1 MGWSN
6 ALSLDA
12 SRRLFTCELWTEAP
26 DDVPTMDA
34 SKNVGSAVLDADE
47 GEVTFRTYDPVYGI
61 SAVDVYLGEQDV
73 PTIDAKSA
81 GEEGHYPFAVSPQSF
96 PDRAKFE
103 PPVASA
109 VVELTPNLRA
119 IGTTYMI
126 AHAFLCP
133 AALGSRD
140 STTTFKE
147 QARPLMRTTRGMQE
161 PKLASSTKRKL
172 QGMLMTTP
180 SEGPKPTD
188 VRGVSRL
195 NGGRGRVDSAAFE
208 APQTDWNGA
217 AVHPSSSFF
226 DFGSD
231 FGKDSTRKL
240 QTSTSTI
247 SGTTASFAGPPNSWS
262 CSSGCANGCDSR

>member
-1 MGWSN
+1 
-6 ALSLDA
+6 LDT

-26 DDVPTMDA
+26 DDVPTRDA
-34 SKNVGSAVLDADE
+34 IKNVGSVVLDADE
-47 GEVTFRTYDPVYGI
+47 GKVTFRTYDPVYGI
-61 SAVDVYLGEQDV
+61 SAAHVYLGEQEA
-73 PTIDAKSA
+73 PTIDAESA
-81 GEEGHYPFAVSPQSF
+81 GEEGRPFGASPQSF

-147 QARPLMRTTRGMQE
+147 QAKPLMQTTSGTQGPE
-161 PKLASSTKRKL
+161 LASSTSRKL
-172 QGMLMTTP
+172 QGMLMTTQ
-180 SEGPKPTD
+180 SEDPKATG

-217 AVHPSSSFF
+217 DVHPSSSHF
-226 DFGSD
+226 DFGSG
-231 FGKDSTRKL
+231 FGKEKTRML
-240 QTSTSTI
+240 QTSTI
-247 SGTTASFAGPPNSWS
+247 SGSTSGGITPTGLNT
-262 CSSGCANGCDSR
+262 CSGTVCANNCLSR